1 MSKEIRNKKIEKV
14 KNLIKST
21 VCFVVIFILLYRFS
35 ITTIPLYGALYFYFP
50 LFEKISKDDK
60 WTTKLKKWILPNKG
74 SSLKLGD
81 YSTFLNR
88 VSIFQNRTKEGNQ
101 SHFAKSDNKDLPPYF
116 SIINTREPICGDTC
130 PKTLED
136 ANNFKIYRV
145 NFNELNVWQKLI
157 YCGFSVVQVIVTMI
171 SAFLL
176 WCGCWLPRSNYSLF
190 SMSSA
195 VNCESNPK
203 ICKANGNMKA
213 KSNLKR
219 FWTWVTTLGV
229 DREVYNYK
237 YFLGL
242 IDRKT
247 GKIKEDLS
255 DNDCS
260 VPGIN
265 IGFDKWWCR
274 IKKIYFQFL
283 IYYFIMQ
290 ILKSGMNTQFTK
302 ILTGFGGVFAL
313 IFSIILLSY
322 YFIFKGYNFFSFTT
336 RDAILFPAFNINGT
350 NFNTEE
356 GEGKPATSM
365 FTNRNLQDLI
375 LDESKLNKG
384 TFQKVFNN
392 ICKLI
397 MDKRSERKRIM
408 LMEESATKKAM
419 AAVEKE
425 VQLEKEQNAKNMMN
439 KYGLT
444 PNKQQ
449 GNTSNMAGVNGIP
462 QQSAP
467 KLSNIQGM
475 PPSYNNSLKMR
486 GGKSKRLKKLQ
497 FTPEKI
503 EEFKNMLM
511 QLANMN
517 MKQITYQ

>member
-1 MSKEIRNKKIEKV
+1 
-14 KNLIKST
+14 
-21 VCFVVIFILLYRFS
+21 
-35 ITTIPLYGALYFYFP
+35 
-50 LFEKISKDDK
+50 
-60 WTTKLKKWILPNKG
+60 
-74 SSLKLGD
+74 
-81 YSTFLNR
+81 
-88 VSIFQNRTKEGNQ
+88 
-101 SHFAKSDNKDLPPYF
+101 
-116 SIINTREPICGDTC
+116 
-130 PKTLED
+130 
-136 ANNFKIYRV
+136 
-145 NFNELNVWQKLI
+145 
-157 YCGFSVVQVIVTMI
+157 
-171 SAFLL
+171 
-176 WCGCWLPRSNYSLF
+176 
-190 SMSSA
+190 
-195 VNCESNPK
+195 
-203 ICKANGNMKA
+203 
-213 KSNLKR
+213 
-219 FWTWVTTLGV
+219 
-229 DREVYNYK
+229 
-237 YFLGL
+237 
-242 IDRKT
+242 
-247 GKIKEDLS
+247 
-255 DNDCS
+255 
-260 VPGIN
+260 
-265 IGFDKWWCR
+265 
-274 IKKIYFQFL
+274 
-283 IYYFIMQ
+283 MQ

-462 QQSAP
+462 PQSAP
-467 KLSNIQGM
+467 SLSNIK
-475 PPSYNNSLKMR
+475 NMR
-486 GGKSKRLKKLQ
+486 GGKSKRSKKLQ